1 MCVDDE
7 ELFGRVLTAWRD
19 QQVWAFLLDFT
30 LPENDP
36 AARGLALPGVTKHA
50 S

>member
-1 MCVDDE
+1 MYVEDDE
-7 ELFGRVLTAWRD
+7 LLQQVVEAWGE

-36 AARGLALPGVTKHA
+36 AARGLGLPGEP
-50 S
+50 